1 MMKKKIL
8 SLCMVAIM
16 LNISVESYAYSLNN
30 IQLATNSDSTS
41 TPSEG
46 GGPSSGGGEAE
57 QPPSAPPDGSNSGDS
72 AQPPSSSG
80 GSTGA
85 GGAGGSTTAP
95 NTPLPNK
102 GGSNSV
108 ELDGG
113 IGEWGPDK
121 DKNLPNFNG
130 TEGSEKPDVDNA
142 LQEGQYFTISAT
154 VPLGM
159 EFLIK
164 NKDKHGFSTEGIFI
178 SPYYKV
184 INNGS
189 HTLKV
194 HFESFEYATSSSN
207 KTSGL
212 IQEELE
218 KVTIL
223 IDEDPMKN
231 VEQIN
236 SIWKNIWKVIENNE
250 IIGQKLRHAIYQVKF
265 RSSMLPLYNILTHT
279 IEFRKENL
287 QLQEKYDNMHN
298 KIDNILNQAK
308 KELSADEYDLLKMS
322 YEQAKNFAMYK
333 DVMGAVDGKLIP
345 FWFGIHD
352 EIREILRKSNSS
364 MPIRSVGQAGMFY
377 YLVWYLPTDLKAIV
391 MTPDFTDFSLEDL

>member
-16 LNISVESYAYSLNN
+16 LNFSVESYAYSLNN

-72 AQPPSSSG
+72 AQPPNSDG
-80 GSTGA
+80 GSTGT
-85 GGAGGSTTAP
+85 GGAGGSTTTP

-130 TEGSEKPDVDNA
+130 TEGSEKPDVDNE
-142 LQEGQYFTISAT
+142 LQKGEYFTISAT
-154 VPLGM
+154 VPLNM

-164 NKDKHGFSTEGIFI
+164 NENENGSSPNGKFI
-178 SPYYKV
+178 TPYYKV

-189 HTLKV
+189 HKLKV
-194 HFESFEYATSSSN
+194 HFESFEYATSSTT
-207 KTSGL
+207 KTSDL
-212 IQEELE
+212 V
-218 KVTIL
+218 K
-223 IDEDPMKN
+223 ED
-231 VEQIN
+231 
-236 SIWKNIWKVIENNE
+236 
-250 IIGQKLRHAIYQVKF
+250 LA
-265 RSSMLPLYNILTHT
+265 PLYVVSQPEKNNKKVEMKLNLTYDRPSNSYLKRIDLIPTNSPT
-279 IEFRKENL
+279 ITSR
-287 QLQEKYDNMHN
+287 
-298 KIDNILNQAK
+298 
-308 KELSADEYDLLKMS
+308 LLKSKKTNEEMLGELDPN
-322 YEQAKNFAMYK
+322 EQARLYYGSDLWESPKSENVTKGVEANFNLKLAFSI
-333 DVMGAVDGKLIP
+333 DGKTTETNTP
-345 FWFGIHD
+345 SGSPGD
-352 EIREILRKSNSS
+352 TTTESSPSQPPSTPTPSQPSNGTTSGNTSQSS
-364 MPIRSVGQAGMFY
+364 QGSSTQGQQPNGDTSSE
-377 YLVWYLPTDLKAIV
+377 VQNPTGNGQQGQRN
-391 MTPDFTDFSLEDL
+391 

>member
-46 GGPSSGGGEAE
+46 GGPSSGGGEGE

-218 KVTIL
+218 KLYVVKTPKSGNGKVEMKLNLTYDRPSNPYVKKIDLVPPENSSTITSKL
-223 IDEDPMKN
+223 LKSTN
-231 VEQIN
+231 SVEQ
-236 SIWKNIWKVIENNE
+236 VL
-250 IIGQKLRHAIYQVKF
+250 G
-265 RSSMLPLYNILTHT
+265 
-279 IEFRKENL
+279 
-287 QLQEKYDNMHN
+287 
-298 KIDNILNQAK
+298 
-308 KELSADEYDLLKMS
+308 LLDPN
-322 YEQAKNFAMYK
+322 EQARLYYGSDLWETPKSENVTKGVEANFNLKLAFSIE
-333 DVMGAVDGKLIP
+333 GKTTETNP
-345 FWFGIHD
+345 PSGSPGD
-352 EIREILRKSNSS
+352 TTTDSSPSQPPSAPTPSQPSNGTTPGDTSQSS
-364 MPIRSVGQAGMFY
+364 QGSSTQGQQPNGDTSSETQNPAGNGQQGQRN
-377 YLVWYLPTDLKAIV
+377 
-391 MTPDFTDFSLEDL
+391 

>member
-16 LNISVESYAYSLNN
+16 LNFSVESYAYSLNN

-46 GGPSSGGGEAE
+46 GDTPSGGGGAE
-57 QPPSAPPDGSNSGDS
+57 QPPSAPPNDSGNGGSST
-72 AQPPSSSG
+72 QPPNSDG

-95 NTPLPNK
+95 NTPLENK

-130 TEGSEKPDVDNA
+130 TEGSEKPDVDNE
-142 LQEGQYFTISAT
+142 LQKGEYFTISAT
-154 VPLGM
+154 VPLNM

-164 NKDKHGFSTEGIFI
+164 NENENGSSPNGKFI
-178 SPYYKV
+178 TPYYKV

-189 HTLKV
+189 HKLKV
-194 HFESFEYATSSSN
+194 HFESFEYATSSTT

-212 IQEELE
+212 ITEKLE
-218 KVTIL
+218 KLYVVDNPTPNNNMVEMKLNLTYDRPSNSYLKRIDLIPTNSPTITSRL
-223 IDEDPMKN
+223 LKSSN
-231 VEQIN
+231 SVEQ
-236 SIWKNIWKVIENNE
+236 
-250 IIGQKLRHAIYQVKF
+250 
-265 RSSMLPLYNILTHT
+265 
-279 IEFRKENL
+279 
-287 QLQEKYDNMHN
+287 
-298 KIDNILNQAK
+298 
-308 KELSADEYDLLKMS
+308 ELGELDPN
-322 YEQAKNFAMYK
+322 EQARLYYGSDLWESPKSENITKGVEANFNLKLAFSIE
-333 DVMGAVDGKLIP
+333 GKTTETNQP
-345 FWFGIHD
+345 SGSPGD
-352 EIREILRKSNSS
+352 
-364 MPIRSVGQAGMFY
+364 
-377 YLVWYLPTDLKAIV
+377 T
-391 MTPDFTDFSLEDL
+391 TPDTSPSQPPSAPTPSQPSNGTTPGDTSQSSPDSSTQGQQPNGATSSEAQNPAGNAQQGQTN

>member
-16 LNISVESYAYSLNN
+16 LNLSVESYAYSLNN
-30 IQLATNSDSTS
+30 IQLATSSDSIS

-57 QPPSAPPDGSNSGDS
+57 QPPSAQPDGGGNGESS

-80 GSTGA
+80 DSTGA
-85 GGAGGSTTAP
+85 GGAGGSTT
-95 NTPLPNK
+95 TPSTPPENK
-102 GGSNSV
+102 GSNNV
-108 ELDGG
+108 ELEGG

-121 DKNLPNFNG
+121 DNKLPNFNG

-218 KVTIL
+218 KLYVVKTPKSGNGKVEMKLNLTYDRPSNPYVKKIDLVPPENSSTITSKL
-223 IDEDPMKN
+223 LKSSN
-231 VEQIN
+231 SVEQVLGLLDPNEEGRLYYGSDLWETPKSEGIEKGVEAN
-236 SIWKNIWKVIENNE
+236 FNLKLAFSIEGKTTETNPPSGSPGDTTTESSPSQPPSTPIPSQPSSGTTSGDTSQSSQGSSTQ
-250 IIGQKLRHAIYQVKF
+250 GQQPNGDT
-265 RSSMLPLYNILTHT
+265 SSEAQNPAGN
-279 IEFRKENL
+279 
-287 QLQEKYDNMHN
+287 
-298 KIDNILNQAK
+298 
-308 KELSADEYDLLKMS
+308 
-322 YEQAKNFAMYK
+322 
-333 DVMGAVDGKLIP
+333 
-345 FWFGIHD
+345 
-352 EIREILRKSNSS
+352 
-364 MPIRSVGQAGMFY
+364 GQQGQRN
-377 YLVWYLPTDLKAIV
+377 
-391 MTPDFTDFSLEDL
+391 

>member
-16 LNISVESYAYSLNN
+16 LNLSVESYAYSLNN
-30 IQLATNSDSTS
+30 IQLATSSDSIS

-46 GGPSSGGGEAE
+46 GGPSSGDGGAE
-57 QPPSAPPDGSNSGDS
+57 QPPSAPPNDSGNGGSST
-72 AQPPSSSG
+72 QPPNSDG
-80 GSTGA
+80 GSTEA

-121 DKNLPNFNG
+121 DNKLPNFNG
-130 TEGSEKPDVDNA
+130 TEGSEKTDVDNA

-154 VPLGM
+154 VPLNM

-218 KVTIL
+218 KLYVVKTPKSGNGKVEMKLNLTYDRPSNPYVKKINLVPPENSSTITSKL
-223 IDEDPMKN
+223 LKSTNSVEQVLGLLDPNEQARLYYGSDLWETPKSEN
-231 VEQIN
+231 VEKGVEAN
-236 SIWKNIWKVIENNE
+236 FNLKLAFSIEGKNTETNPPSGSPGDTTTESSPSQPPSAPTPSQPSNGTTPGDTSQSSPGSSTQ
-250 IIGQKLRHAIYQVKF
+250 GQQPNGDT
-265 RSSMLPLYNILTHT
+265 SSEVQNPAGN
-279 IEFRKENL
+279 
-287 QLQEKYDNMHN
+287 
-298 KIDNILNQAK
+298 
-308 KELSADEYDLLKMS
+308 
-322 YEQAKNFAMYK
+322 
-333 DVMGAVDGKLIP
+333 
-345 FWFGIHD
+345 
-352 EIREILRKSNSS
+352 
-364 MPIRSVGQAGMFY
+364 GQQGQ
-377 YLVWYLPTDLKAIV
+377 TN
-391 MTPDFTDFSLEDL
+391 

>member
-16 LNISVESYAYSLNN
+16 LNFSVESYAYSLNN

-80 GSTGA
+80 GSTGT

-95 NTPLPNK
+95 NTPLENK

-113 IGEWGPDK
+113 IGEWGPGKDDK
-121 DKNLPNFNG
+121 LPNFNE
-130 TEGSEKPDVDNA
+130 TTGSEKLDVDNA
-142 LQEGQYFTISAT
+142 LQKGQYFTISAT
-154 VPLGM
+154 VPLNM

-164 NKDKHGFSTEGIFI
+164 NENENGSSPNGKFI
-178 SPYYKV
+178 TPYYKV

-189 HTLKV
+189 HKLKV
-194 HFESFEYATSSSN
+194 HFESFEYATSSTT

-212 IQEELE
+212 VKEDLAPLYVVSQPEKNNGKVEMRLNLTYDRPSNSYLKRIDLIPTNLPTITSRLLKSKKTNEEMLGE
-218 KVTIL
+218 L
-223 IDEDPMKN
+223 DPNEQARLYYGSDLWETPKSEN
-231 VEQIN
+231 VEKGVEAN
-236 SIWKNIWKVIENNE
+236 FNLKLAFSIEGKTTETNPPSGSPGDTTTDTSPSQPPSAPTPSQPSNGTTPGDTSQSSQGSSTQ
-250 IIGQKLRHAIYQVKF
+250 GQQPNGAT
-265 RSSMLPLYNILTHT
+265 SSEAQNPAGNA
-279 IEFRKENL
+279 
-287 QLQEKYDNMHN
+287 QQ
-298 KIDNILNQAK
+298 
-308 KELSADEYDLLKMS
+308 
-322 YEQAKNFAMYK
+322 
-333 DVMGAVDGKLIP
+333 
-345 FWFGIHD
+345 
-352 EIREILRKSNSS
+352 
-364 MPIRSVGQAGMFY
+364 GQRN
-377 YLVWYLPTDLKAIV
+377 
-391 MTPDFTDFSLEDL
+391 